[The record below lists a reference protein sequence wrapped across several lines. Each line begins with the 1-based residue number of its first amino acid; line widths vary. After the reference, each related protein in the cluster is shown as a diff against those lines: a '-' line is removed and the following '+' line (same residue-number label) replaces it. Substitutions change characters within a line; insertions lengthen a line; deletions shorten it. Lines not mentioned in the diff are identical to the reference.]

1 MNMRGQKAG
10 VFLSLSLLAG
20 SVSAAGPMPSAS
32 PAGPVLIFLVDTLR
46 PDRMSVYGA
55 PHATT
60 PASADLAR
68 EGVVFDRAYAH
79 SSWTRASVGT
89 LFTSLL
95 PAAAGTLDRNGL
107 LDPAVA
113 TLPQLF
119 HDRGFK
125 TAAFVGNVNVSKRTG
140 FGRGFDVFESVEAVE
155 PGLEASPRARTV
167 VDPAVRFVES
177 QQSSRFFLYVHVMDP
192 HQPLNLEPASRALF
206 AEATADPKPDPRQD
220 QLLDYD
226 RGIRQAD
233 DQFARLVAALR
244 TKGFWDHATVIY
256 TSDHGEEFY
265 EHGGRGHGDTLF
277 EEQIRV
283 PLILKLPIG
292 RGTTSRRQELVSL
305 ADVVPTLSELYGLRR
320 DASWIGS
327 SLLVPLPVR
336 PLYFTEDVDGNRLY
350 AIRAGTR
357 KLVVNLYPKL
367 EERLYDLSRD
377 AGEKQGTEI
386 ACGEPLPEG
395 DRGLFAAL
403 ETWRFRDVSGYPR
416 IDFEKSGAGAVRFIL
431 TMALPDSHRTFL
443 TFGDYCRCRPYIRA
457 TAFILAADVPAS
469 EAYRL
474 SVATDAQGSIPTY
487 RLAVYDASGSPVTG
501 KRRDALFR
509 SLRVERPRLSESES
523 EDEIKKL
530 RNLGYLGGAPPA
542 RQRP

>member
-1 MNMRGQKAG
+1 MNMRGRKAG

-60 PASADLAR
+60 PALADLAR

-206 AEATADPKPDPRQD
+206 VEATADPKPDPRED
-220 QLLDYD
+220 QFLDYD
-226 RGIRQAD
+226 RAIRQAD
-233 DQFARLVAALR
+233 DQFARLVATLR
-244 TKGFWDHATVIY
+244 AKGFWDHATVIY

-265 EHGGRGHGDTLF
+265 EHGGRGHGNTLF

-283 PLILKLPIG
+283 PLVLKLPIG
-292 RGTTSRRQELVSL
+292 RGTTSRRQEIVSL
-305 ADVVPTLSELYGLRR
+305 ADVVPTLSELYALPR
-320 DASWIGS
+320 DPSWIGS
-327 SLLVPLPVR
+327 SLLAPLPSR
-336 PLYFTEDVDGNRLY
+336 PLFFTEDVDGNRLY

-357 KLVVNLYPKL
+357 KLVVSLYPKL
-367 EERLYDLSRD
+367 DERLYDLSRD

-386 ACGEPLPEG
+386 ACGARPPEE

-403 ETWRFRDVSGYPR
+403 ETWRLRDVSAFPR
-416 IDFEKSGAGAVRFIL
+416 IDFEKTGVGAVRFIL

-457 TAFILAADVPAS
+457 TALFLAADVPAS

-487 RLAVYDASGSPVTG
+487 RLAVYDASGNPVAG
-501 KRRDALFR
+501 KRRDALFQSR
-509 SLRVERPRLSESES
+509 RVERPRLSEAEP

-530 RNLGYLGGAPPA
+530 RSLGYLGGAPQA
-542 RQRP
+542 RKRP